1 MGLLII
7 IGGSLWAVLGLS
19 NIVLSGAWKTS
30 GTTMQS
36 AVLIFNF
43 AVFIL
48 PGWIVV
54 GVGAIL
60 EIKPLLNKLLA
71 ELEETNQYLSEL
83 VEKNDTTEESEEIP
97 RSSDYLENFCS
108 KCIHFQEQTGVCQ
121 YFSVNVRDYPK
132 KFLKLCDGKFFVQ
145 RPTKEGSPSSE
156 EKVHFSCN
164 ECGKKFVAT
173 KDKAGESGKCNNC
186 GASILVPVSD

>member
-7 IGGSLWAVLGLS
+7 IVGSLWAVLGLG

-48 PGWIVV
+48 PGLIVV

-83 VEKNDTTEESEEIP
+83 VEENDTNEESEEIDIEHDATEEESIP
-97 RSSDYLENFCS
+97 SSD
-108 KCIHFQEQTGVCQ
+108 G
-121 YFSVNVRDYPK
+121 
-132 KFLKLCDGKFFVQ
+132 G
-145 RPTKEGSPSSE
+145 
-156 EKVHFSCN
+156 KVHFSCDK
-164 ECGKKFVAT
+164 CGTNFVAT
-173 KDKAGESGKCNNC
+173 KEQIGKAGECPNC
-186 GASILVPVSD
+186 GAPIIVRV

>member
-7 IGGSLWAVLGLS
+7 IVGSLWAVLGLG

-48 PGWIVV
+48 PGLIVV
-54 GVGAIL
+54 GVSAIL

-97 RSSDYLENFCS
+97 RSTDYLANFCS
-108 KCIHFQEQTGVCQ
+108 KCVHFQEQTGVCKK
-121 YFSVNVRDYPK
+121 FSVNV
-132 KFLKLCDGKFFVQ
+132 L
-145 RPTKEGSPSSE
+145 
-156 EKVHFSCN
+156 
-164 ECGKKFVAT
+164 
-173 KDKAGESGKCNNC
+173 
-186 GASILVPVSD
+186 